1 MHSEAFWRERLGLK
15 QRVTALAAALFVF
28 AFGQELWFRYLPE
41 YLRVLGGS
49 AFAVGLFGTWKDLLD
64 AAYAYPGGVLA
75 DRLGTRACLLLAG
88 GASLAGVAVYLARPS
103 LLAVFVGLMLVMCW
117 SSLGLPST
125 FAVIG
130 EELAGARR
138 VVAFS
143 VQAVVK
149 RIPILLAPPLGGLLL
164 EELGVRNGMRAGFAI
179 SGALALFALLILRRT
194 PRPRASSTA
203 AALPDHGS
211 RRVRLHP
218 ALRQLLVADCLI
230 RLCEGLPDVFLVI
243 WAIEVVKVSPVQFG
257 ILTSV
262 LMATAILSYL
272 PGASGAERVEKKTFV
287 LLTYVFFSLFPL
299 AVFLSRSFLPL
310 LGAYVLGGLR
320 EIGEPARKALIVD
333 LADPLARGKTV
344 GLYYAIRGFSVAGA
358 AAIGGLL
365 WTVRPAL
372 TFSVAA
378 ALGLAGTAWAAA
390 FLPTAPRAQEAAP

>member
-1 MHSEAFWRERLGLK
+1 MYSRPLWRERLGLER
-15 QRVTALAAALFVF
+15 RVTALAAALFLF
-28 AFGQELWFRYLPE
+28 SFGQELWFRYLPE

-49 AFAVGLFGTWKDLLD
+49 AVAVGLFGTWKDLLD
-64 AAYAYPGGVLA
+64 AAYAYPGGTLA

-88 GASLAGVAVYLARPS
+88 GASTAGVALYLAWPS
-103 LLAVFVGLMLVMCW
+103 LPGVFVGLMLVMCW

-125 FAVIG
+125 FALIG
-130 EELAGARR
+130 EELEGARR

-164 EELGVRNGMRAGFAI
+164 ERLGVRGGVRAGFAI
-179 SGALALFALLILRRT
+179 SGVLALLGLLVLGRT
-194 PRPRASSTA
+194 PASKAVSVPASEGA
-203 AALPDHGS
+203 ASG
-211 RRVRLHP
+211 RVRLHP

-230 RLCEGLPDVFLVI
+230 RLCEGLPDVFLVL
-243 WAIEVVKVSPVQFG
+243 WAIEVVKVSPAQFG

-272 PGASGAERVEKKTFV
+272 PAAAAAERTEKKPFV
-287 LLTYVFFSLFPL
+287 LLTYVFFSTFPL
-299 AVFLSRSFLPL
+299 AVLLSRSFLPL
-310 LGAYVLGGLR
+310 LGAYALGGLR

-344 GLYYAIRGFSVAGA
+344 GLYYAIRGFTVAGA
-358 AAIGGLL
+358 AAAGGLL
-365 WTVRPAL
+365 WMVAPSL

-378 ALGLAGTAWAAA
+378 ALGFAGTAWAAA
-390 FLPTAPRAQEAAP
+390 FLPPASRVGDIAS

>member
-1 MHSEAFWRERLGLK
+1 MSWRERLGLK
-15 QRVTALAAALFVF
+15 PRVTTLAVGLFVF
-28 AFGQELWFRYLPE
+28 GFGQELWFRYLPE
-41 YLRVLGGS
+41 YLRTLGGS
-49 AFAVGLFGTWKDLLD
+49 VLLVGLLGTWKDLLD
-64 AAYAYPGGVLA
+64 AAYAYPGGVLS
-75 DRLGTRACLLLAG
+75 DRLGTRAGLLLAG
-88 GASLAGVAVYLARPS
+88 AASVTGFAVYFAWSSLPS
-103 LLAVFVGLMLVMCW
+103 VFVGLLLVMCW

-125 FAVIG
+125 FALIG

-149 RIPILLAPPLGGLLL
+149 RVPIVLAPPLGGLLL
-164 EELGVRNGMRAGFAI
+164 ERLGVRNGMRIGFAI
-179 SGALALFALLILRRT
+179 SIVLGLVALLGLRRA
-194 PRPRASSTA
+194 PAAPERPAAPPVGDSRAVN
-203 AALPDHGS
+203 
-211 RRVRLHP
+211 VRLHP

-243 WAIEVVKVSPVQFG
+243 WAIEIVKVSPSQFG

-272 PGASGAERVEKKTFV
+272 PAAALAGRIEKKPFV
-287 LLTYVFFSLFPL
+287 LATYVFFSLFPL

-358 AAIGGLL
+358 AAIGGAL
-365 WTVRPAL
+365 WTITPSL
-372 TFSVAA
+372 TFCVAT

-390 FLPTAPRAQEAAP
+390 FLPAAARAQEAAP

>member
-1 MHSEAFWRERLGLK
+1 MPSVAYWQERLGLK
-15 QRVTALAAALFVF
+15 QRVTALAAALFIF
-28 AFGQELWFRYLPE
+28 GFGQELWFRYLPE

-49 AFAVGLFGTWKDLLD
+49 ALVVGLFGTWKDLLD
-64 AAYAYPGGVLA
+64 AAYAYPGGMLA
-75 DRLGTRACLLLAG
+75 DRLGARLCLLLAG
-88 GASLAGVAVYLARPS
+88 GASVAGVALYLTWPS

-125 FAVIG
+125 FALIG

-164 EELGVRNGMRAGFAI
+164 EKLGVRNGMRAGFAM
-179 SGALALFALLILRRT
+179 SVVLAVFALLVLRRT
-194 PRPRASSTA
+194 PAPRPPSA
-203 AALPDHGS
+203 AASFRGAGS
-211 RRVRLHP
+211 GRVRLHP
-218 ALRQLLVADCLI
+218 ALRQLLIADCLI

-243 WAIEVVKVSPVQFG
+243 WAIEVVKVSPAQFG

-262 LMATAILSYL
+262 LMGTAILSYL
-272 PGASGAERVEKKTFV
+272 PAGSGAERIEKKPFV

-365 WTVRPAL
+365 WTIRPAL
-372 TFSVAA
+372 TFCVAA

-390 FLPTAPRAQEAAP
+390 FLPRTPRPQEAVP